1 MCVCAYACPSIVE
14 KLFVF
19 VCVVIHTTYI
29 IDKVNMCI
37 ISVRQ
42 SWFGDLA
49 LLRAPMFNRNNIV
62 YKIGIQRTELC
73 TGLQMIQNKP
83 PPKRKSATNLIGFL
97 ASPVIVQHP
106 ASDSILAVV
115 LLSRWECL
123 SGNPPARSMV
133 YQRWQHVHKSGG
145 VCTK

>member
-1 MCVCAYACPSIVE
+1 
-14 KLFVF
+14 
-19 VCVVIHTTYI
+19 
-29 IDKVNMCI
+29 MCI

-115 LLSRWECL
+115 LLSR
-123 SGNPPARSMV
+123 
-133 YQRWQHVHKSGG
+133 
-145 VCTK
+145 